1 MISHRKEGCDMMI
14 IRGLSA
20 DEKERRRIE
29 RYEDSLHDDATLR
42 DSWEKSIV
50 RSMKAAGLD
59 EKTIDSIITNSRGDH
74 SGTARV

>member
-1 MISHRKEGCDMMI
+1 MDSRRSETMI

-59 EKTIDSIITNSRGDH
+59 DKTIDSIIANSRGDH

>member
-1 MISHRKEGCDMMI
+1 MDSRRSETMI

-29 RYEDSLHDDATLR
+29 KYEDSLHDDATLR
-42 DSWEKSIV
+42 DSWDKSIV

-59 EKTIDSIITNSRGDH
+59 DKTIDSIIANSRGDH

>member
-1 MISHRKEGCDMMI
+1 MDSRRSETMI

-42 DSWEKSIV
+42 DSWVKEGRKELMNELIASGLFDPAMLKNFEKGNNGQPQV
-50 RSMKAAGLD
+50 
-59 EKTIDSIITNSRGDH
+59 
-74 SGTARV
+74 

>member
-1 MISHRKEGCDMMI
+1 MDSRRSETMI

-42 DSWEKSIV
+42 DMYQRE
-50 RSMKAAGLD
+50 MAQTLLA
-59 EKTIDSIITNSRGDH
+59 RGADPELLRDFL
-74 SGTARV
+74 GNDLPQERRL